1 MKRVSKCLHGIGY
14 FITVLISIGIAFWI
28 EWNGRIEA
36 NRVLRSFAISIA
48 LIICNVIIYRRFVL
62 FYHAY
67 KYSIN
72 KFKAHSD
79 WICLIGIVFYITML
93 GTLLLLPDGDEFVA
107 TIAFWP
113 LVLAALLQ
121 NVIYIG
127 ESELTT
133 FNKKILM
140 RDIQKVKIEKSILWT
155 YIVSIYDDI
164 SKSPKTINISKRYI
178 HAFYKEL
185 NLKNIKI
192 ELKGFD
198 VEGI

>member
-1 MKRVSKCLHGIGY
+1 MFIMKKDTNYVKLCGIFQVLTAIIM
-14 FITVLISIGIAFWI
+14 FITGKGIGIA
-28 EWNGRIEA
+28 
-36 NRVLRSFAISIA
+36 
-48 LIICNVIIYRRFVL
+48 
-62 FYHAY
+62 
-67 KYSIN
+67 
-72 KFKAHSD
+72 
-79 WICLIGIVFYITML
+79 FYITML
-93 GTLLLLPDGDEFVA
+93 GTLLLIPNGDEFVA

-155 YIVSIYDDI
+155 YIVSIYNDI
-164 SKSPKTINISKRYI
+164 SKSPKAINISKRYI